1 MNPMLSVLRE
11 KATRLPLSPGVYIMK
26 DEDDKII
33 YVGKSKILKNRVS
46 QYFQDN
52 VHHNLKTQK
61 MVSYV
66 RDFEYMLT
74 DTEMEA
80 LSLEN
85 RLIKLHQPKF
95 NICLKDG
102 KSYPYLKLTIKDPY
116 PRLLITRKRAQDNAL
131 YFGPYSG
138 SSTAHAILQTVERVF
153 RLPNCKHQFPKDIGK
168 IRPCLYAHMK
178 QCVAPC
184 NNSISQEDYL
194 SLCKEVVS
202 LLKGSYRETEK
213 LLTEKMEYAAE
224 NLMFEAA
231 AQYRDRI
238 TALKRL
244 QQRQKV
250 VASPDTEQDVFAL
263 YTDNLCTC
271 LTVYQV
277 REGCILDS
285 YNYFFNVNHIIDSD
299 SLSSF
304 LFDLYLRQ
312 ESIPKEIVL
321 GFALDPESVK
331 LLQDFLSEQAGHK
344 VYFKFPERGQSRAL
358 CDMVYKDAAQHA
370 LHYQSKADRDNDLLV
385 RFAQLLQ
392 LEVVPERIEAFD
404 ISNFG
409 NDAITAGMIVIDHA
423 KFSKKDYRIYHMK
436 NIVEQNDYA
445 SMCEAIQRRLHHTE
459 LPYPDLLL
467 LDGGKGH
474 VTTIKELLH
483 QMNISLPV
491 FGMVKDEFHKTRALT
506 DGENE
511 ISIAKDQSIFTFVY
525 RIQEEVHRFTIQKM
539 QQTKQKMLKTYAL
552 TDIPGIGPQKAKA
565 LLFHFNSMEELRH
578 ATQEQLTAIR
588 EISER
593 NAKDIV
599 QYFQTNP
606 R

>member
-1 MNPMLSVLRE
+1 MNPMLPALRE
-11 KATRLPLSPGVYIMK
+11 KAAKLPLSPGVYIMK
-26 DEDDKII
+26 DEQEKII
-33 YVGKSKILKNRVS
+33 YIGKSKLLKNRVS
-46 QYFQDN
+46 QYFQDTAR
-52 VHHNLKTQK
+52 HNLKTQK
-61 MVSYV
+61 MVSRV

-102 KSYPYLKLTIKDPY
+102 KTYPYLKLNVKDPY
-116 PRLLITRKRAQDNAL
+116 PRLIITRKRLQDGAL

-138 SSTAHAILQTVERVF
+138 SGTAHAILQTVERVF
-153 RLPNCKHQFPKDIGK
+153 HLPNCKHQFPKDIGK

-184 NNSISQEDYL
+184 NNSISQEDYQ
-194 SLCKEVVS
+194 SLCKEVA
-202 LLKGSYRETEK
+202 LFLRGSYRETEAN
-213 LLTEKMEYAAE
+213 LIEKMEYASE

-250 VASPDTEQDVFAL
+250 VASPNTEQDVFAL
-263 YTDNLCTC
+263 YSDELCTC
-271 LTVYQV
+271 LTVYQI

-285 YNYFFNVNHIIDSD
+285 CNYFFHADHIIDSD
-299 SLSSF
+299 TLSSF
-304 LFDLYLRQ
+304 LFDLYIRK
-312 ESIPKEIVL
+312 ETIPKEILL
-321 GFALDPESVK
+321 GFPMEEGSVK
-331 LLQDFLSEQAGHK
+331 LLQDFLSEHVGHK
-344 VYFKFPERGQSRAL
+344 IHFKLPERGQSRAL

-370 LHYQSKADRDNDLLV
+370 LHYQAKADKDNDLLI

-392 LEVVPERIEAFD
+392 LEVIPERIEAFD

-409 NDAITAGMIVIDHA
+409 NDAITAGMIVVDHA
-423 KFSKKDYRIYHMK
+423 KFSKQDYRVYQIK
-436 NIVEQNDYA
+436 GKIEQDDYA
-445 SMCEAIQRRLHHTE
+445 AMREAIQRRLSHKE

-474 VTTIKELLH
+474 VHTITALLQELKV
-483 QMNISLPV
+483 SLPV
-491 FGMVKDEFHKTRALT
+491 FGMVKDDFHKTRALT

-525 RIQEEVHRFTIQKM
+525 RIQEEVHRFTIHKM
-539 QQTKQKMLKTYAL
+539 QQAKQKMLKTYSL
-552 TDIPGIGPQKAKA
+552 TDIPGIGPKKAKA
-565 LLFHFNSMEELRH
+565 LLLHFNSMEELRH
-578 ATQEQLTAIR
+578 ATQDQLTSIR
-588 EISER
+588 EISSK
-593 NAKDIV
+593 NATDII
-599 QYFQTNP
+599 QYFQNNP
-606 R
+606 